1 MENKDKRLIEVTC
14 FYKEGDDW
22 EFDEKQA
29 WKGIAFL
36 DENLVVEG
44 IVKELDVEDALD
56 CFICGTLF
64 ELNGASIMKFSNND
78 CLITDFF
85 GMSNGEEI
93 FGTWSVQESAT
104 NVFDAGRCKLVI
116 KELQLDEEKTS
127 QLETAIEKF
136 KSEMSEE
143 NKDIYESLL
152 AYMDVTVSDFVS
164 NLETDKNEVEAELG
178 FEIKKL
184 EIPKE

>member
-1 MENKDKRLIEVTC
+1 MENKDKRLLEVTC

-36 DENLVVEG
+36 DEKLVVEG

-78 CLITDFF
+78 SLITDFF
-85 GMSNGEEI
+85 GMSNGEEVY
-93 FGTWSVQESAT
+93 GTWSVQESAAYS
-104 NVFDAGRCKLVI
+104 FDAGRCKIVFN
-116 KELQLDEEKTS
+116 ELQYNEEKCS
-127 QLETAIEKF
+127 QLEKGMEKF

-143 NKDIYESLL
+143 NRDIYETLL
-152 AYMDVTVSDFVS
+152 IYMDVTVGDILS
-164 NLETDKNEVEAELG
+164 NLETDKSEIKEDLG
-178 FEIKKL
+178 FEPKKL